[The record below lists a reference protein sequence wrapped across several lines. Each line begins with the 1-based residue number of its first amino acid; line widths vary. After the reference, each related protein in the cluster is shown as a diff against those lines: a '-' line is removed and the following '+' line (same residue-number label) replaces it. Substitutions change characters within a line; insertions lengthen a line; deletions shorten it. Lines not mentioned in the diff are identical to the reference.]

1 MTPEG
6 RCAEVEDRL
15 IQSLLARSEP
25 EAEDRAHARDCAACG
40 PLLLELT
47 ILRGLLD
54 HANVAVDAPESVA
67 HATLARA
74 HSLLASRR
82 QGAPLPAR
90 VPGGLPEGFSAE
102 CLRLLGAALVP
113 FPLVVAWNLAFLAL
127 GEQLLGSFLPPALL
141 ATVGVAYVAAAAG
154 WSALLYGSIPIL
166 AHRRVQQ
173 RTAEVSS

>member
-1 MTPEG
+1 MAPES

-15 IQSLLARSEP
+15 TQSLLARSEP
-25 EAEDRAHARDCAACG
+25 EAEDRAHAQDCAACG
-40 PLLLELT
+40 PLLRELT
-47 ILRGLLD
+47 SLRGLLD
-54 HANVAVDAPESVA
+54 HADVEVDAPESVA

-74 HSLLASRR
+74 HSLLGSGR
-82 QGAPLPAR
+82 QATPLPVR
-90 VPGGLPEGFSAE
+90 VPAGLPEGFSGE

-127 GEQLLGSFLPPALL
+127 GEQLLGGLLPAALL
-141 ATVGVAYVAAAAG
+141 TTVGVAYVAAAAG

-166 AHRRVQQ
+166 AHRRAQR